1 MTYSTSLAVGRQQYA
16 ARQDRNTHG
25 IAAKAWGKRG
35 SHEFGA
41 KSWGVKNQ
49 NTTNF
54 RERGRAVGP
63 VTNTIML
70 IVLACLVGLLYLT
83 QVTKTNAYS
92 YRINDLKEQQASL
105 ETEHD
110 QLTIDSARLQA
121 QERIK
126 NSTVAK
132 NLVTVAPKAAL
143 QN

>member
-1 MTYSTSLAVGRQQYA
+1 MTYSSSLAVGRQQYA
-16 ARQDRNTHG
+16 ARQDRSAQG
-25 IAAKAWGKRG
+25 FAPKAWG
-35 SHEFGA
+35 
-41 KSWGVKNQ
+41 KNQ
-49 NTTNF
+49 NTTSF

-63 VTNTIML
+63 VSNTIML

-92 YRINDLKEQQASL
+92 YRINDLKEQQATL
-105 ETEHD
+105 EAEHD

-126 NSTVAK
+126 NSQVAK
-132 NLVTVAPKAAL
+132 NLVTVAPKATL